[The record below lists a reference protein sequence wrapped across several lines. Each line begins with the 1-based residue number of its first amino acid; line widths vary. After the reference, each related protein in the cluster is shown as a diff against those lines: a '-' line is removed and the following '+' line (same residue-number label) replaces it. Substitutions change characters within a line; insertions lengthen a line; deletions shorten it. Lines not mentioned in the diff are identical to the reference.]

1 MSGDL
6 RALGFCICLN
16 FEMPSWTDV
25 ALKAICGWL
34 DGIGYLCAGYA
45 KSTQSCEMSRIWRI
59 NPCKKLE
66 GWGKKSGLTQ
76 IFAKSSIVLGKF
88 ELLN

>member
-45 KSTQSCEMSRIWRI
+45 KSTPSLLI
-59 NPCKKLE
+59 NESVILVP
-66 GWGKKSGLTQ
+66 
-76 IFAKSSIVLGKF
+76 
-88 ELLN
+88 LLKRRVCFISEVSVR